1 MFISN
6 VGIDLGYGY
15 LKATNGSRDI
25 VLPSVVGTGADLAYR
40 SELSLYTQEE
50 DNLVLEVEGA
60 RYFVGSLAARQSEIA
75 ARSLAEDRPGDWSAR
90 VLFLTALALVVE
102 GPTGHAN
109 VVTGLPPAHY
119 RMYRNALTEVMQ
131 GEHRLILWS
140 GTRVVEKSI
149 SVDNVRVVP
158 QPFGTVFDLFLD
170 RSGTVQQPDLA
181 ASRIGVIDIGFRTTD
196 LVVADRLDYVER
208 LSVTTT
214 TALGTACALVGDALQ
229 REFGLTRESY
239 ELDAVMLSGRLRS
252 GGRMHD
258 ITPLRDDAYRQ
269 VARKILTEVESV
281 WQKDDLDAV
290 YITGGGGQALA
301 GFLLEAMPN
310 AALAPAA
317 QAANVHGYWK
327 LSNKLFGVG
336 GGFTPA
342 MAAADSVRADMS
354 ARMDPHAAGER

>member
-6 VGIDLGYGY
+6 VGIDLGYGF

-25 VLPSVVGTGADLAYR
+25 VFPSVVGLGADIAYR

-50 DNLVLEVEGA
+50 DNLVVELEGA
-60 RYFVGSLAARQSEIA
+60 RYFVGSLAVRQSEIA

-90 VLFLTALALVVE
+90 VLFLTALGLVID

-109 VVTGLPPAHY
+109 IVTGLPPAHY
-119 RMYRNALTEVMQ
+119 RLYRDALVDIML
-131 GEHRLILWS
+131 GEHRVVLHA
-140 GTRVVEKSI
+140 GGRPVEKSI
-149 SVDNVRVVP
+149 VVENVRVVP

-170 RSGTVQQPDLA
+170 RAGTVQQPDLA
-181 ASRIGVIDIGFRTTD
+181 ASRVGVIDIGFRTTD

-214 TALGTACALVGDALQ
+214 TGLGTAYALIADAMQ
-229 REFGLTRESY
+229 REFGLTRENY
-239 ELDAVMLSGRLRS
+239 ELDGIVLSGRLRS

-258 ITPLRDDAYRQ
+258 ISALRDEAFRE
-269 VARKILTEVESV
+269 VARKIITEVESV
-281 WQKDDLDAV
+281 WQKDDLDVV

-301 GFLLEAMPN
+301 GFLLDALPD

-327 LSNKLFGVG
+327 LSNKLFGSS
-336 GGFTPA
+336 GGFVPSL
-342 MAAADSVRADMS
+342 AAADPMRNDAS
-354 ARMDPHAAGER
+354 ARAAGDR